1 MPHLTLEY
9 TKNIEPEAAFD
20 DFLGRLHRVLADV
33 GAIPIGNCK
42 SRARRL
48 DSYFIGDGGS
58 QHAFVHLV
66 LRFLEGRSVD
76 LKRQIGRACLE
87 VLQESFTPSSALE
100 LQITVEIQDIERTT
114 YFKIPEGTL

>member
-1 MPHLTLEY
+1 M
-9 TKNIEPEAAFD
+9 
-20 DFLGRLHRVLADV
+20 
-33 GAIPIGNCK
+33 
-42 SRARRL
+42 
-48 DSYFIGDGGS
+48 
-58 QHAFVHLV
+58 
-66 LRFLEGRSVD
+66 D